1 MRENIYDRLPAS
13 LAEFVG
19 RQRMSRTRGAHLAR
33 YATTETSLRWRITRP
48 KIWQPT
54 RENPGVNASIGIPWS
69 MQNTV
74 RIAGAHCCIVAGRLQ
89 KCYEFL
95 TTKRKI
101 NELDV
106 VYYVHWIRPYPAVA
120 YSVYGGMVRP

>member
-1 MRENIYDRLPAS
+1 
-13 LAEFVG
+13 
-19 RQRMSRTRGAHLAR
+19 
-33 YATTETSLRWRITRP
+33 
-48 KIWQPT
+48 
-54 RENPGVNASIGIPWS
+54 VNASFVIPLS

-74 RIAGAHCCIVAGRLQ
+74 RIAGGHCCIVAGRLQ
-89 KCYEFL
+89 KCYEIL

-106 VYYVHWIRPYPAVA
+106 VYYVHWIRPSPAVA

>member
-1 MRENIYDRLPAS
+1 M
-13 LAEFVG
+13 G
-19 RQRMSRTRGAHLAR
+19 
-33 YATTETSLRWRITRP
+33 WRITRP
-48 KIWQPT
+48 NIWQPT
-54 RENPGVNASIGIPWS
+54 RENTGVNASIGISWS

-74 RIAGAHCCIVAGRLQ
+74 RIAGARCCIVAGRLQ

-101 NELDV
+101 NELDG
-106 VYYVHWIRPYPAVA
+106 VYYVHWIRPAYPAAA

>member
-1 MRENIYDRLPAS
+1 M
-13 LAEFVG
+13 
-19 RQRMSRTRGAHLAR
+19 
-33 YATTETSLRWRITRP
+33 
-48 KIWQPT
+48 
-54 RENPGVNASIGIPWS
+54 NASIGIPWS

-74 RIAGAHCCIVAGRLQ
+74 RIAGAYCCIVAGRLQ

-120 YSVYGGMVRP
+120 YSMYRGMVRP

>member
-1 MRENIYDRLPAS
+1 
-13 LAEFVG
+13 
-19 RQRMSRTRGAHLAR
+19 
-33 YATTETSLRWRITRP
+33 
-48 KIWQPT
+48 
-54 RENPGVNASIGIPWS
+54 VNASIGISWS

-74 RIAGAHCCIVAGRLQ
+74 RIAGARCCIVAGRLQ

-106 VYYVHWIRPYPAVA
+106 VYYVHWIRPYPAAA